1 MTFLAPYWLF
11 AASGILIPV
20 AIHLWNKR
28 QGKRVKVGS
37 LRWLEPSASKRW
49 SSIKLN
55 DVWLLLLRCLILILL
70 AVALAQPVWVH
81 QPKVQGQKVVYVGPE
96 LLYSSARAS
105 IQPTLDSLLQRG
117 YTLHSYTSD
126 FEKIPQEAWEQLKS
140 RTQDSTLSNQ
150 SNYWSLLPA
159 LADKYKKPQDS
170 VWLFTSDQQTFFA
183 GARPEAIPENIRWI
197 PVATTTTADWLQ
209 AAVQTSPDSLLLLI
223 GQSTR
228 EDVSYSRYRIKASTQ
243 SINLSENQSLKL
255 RLKGD
260 SLLASTGNTSSQ
272 VKIQAEPLQVAVL
285 ASKSQQ
291 AEVKYLRAAL
301 QAISSYTSQPI
312 NLKPDITNADWLFW
326 LQEEEL
332 PTSIKQAVSRGQNV
346 WVQQRAKSSGLKA
359 SMATAAGNEV
369 LVRQVSTGSS
379 AADATAIWTT
389 QAIDA
394 LLSAQQIGSGRLYT
408 FRSGFGPAWSELG
421 ESGQLPGLLLP
432 LLFPQAEAARYDMRA
447 LDEQQLMPTATATLM
462 KAATPEAEHAP
473 LLKWVVL
480 AAFMLF
486 LIERFIA
493 GRRSKV

>member
-11 AASGILIPV
+11 AASAILIPI
-20 AIHLWNKR
+20 AIHLWNKQ
-28 QGKRVKVGS
+28 QGKTVKVGS

-55 DVWLLLLRCLILILL
+55 DVWLLMLRCLILILL

-81 QPKVQGQKVVYVGPE
+81 QPKVEGQKAIYVGPE

-105 IQPTLDSLLQRG
+105 IQSMLDSLLQRG
-117 YTLHSYTSD
+117 YTLHSYTSE
-126 FEKIPQEAWEQLKS
+126 FKQIPPKAWEQLKS
-140 RTQDSTLSNQ
+140 HTQDSTLSNQ
-150 SNYWSLLPA
+150 SNYWSLMPA
-159 LADKYKKPQDS
+159 LAERYSNPQDS
-170 VWLFTSDQQTFFA
+170 VWLFTSDQQAYFT
-183 GARPEAIPENIRWI
+183 GTRPEALPENIRWI

-209 AAVQTSPDSLLLLI
+209 AAVKTAPDSLLLLV
-223 GQSTR
+223 GHSTR
-228 EDVSYSRYRIKASTQ
+228 EGITYSPYRTSASAQ

-260 SLLASTGNTSSQ
+260 SILASTGNTSSQ
-272 VKIQAEPLQVAVL
+272 VKIQAEPLQVAIL

-301 QAISSYTSQPI
+301 QAISSYTGQPI
-312 NLKPDITNADWLFW
+312 NFKTDTADADWLFW

-332 PTSIKQAVSRGQNV
+332 PTSIKQTVSRGQNV
-346 WVQQRAKSSGLKA
+346 WVQQGAKSSGLKA

-369 LVRQVSTGSS
+369 LVHQVSTGNN

-389 QAIDA
+389 QASDA

-421 ESGQLPGLLLP
+421 RAGNSPSCYYHCFSHRQKQPG
-432 LLFPQAEAARYDMRA
+432 M
-447 LDEQQLMPTATATLM
+447 
-462 KAATPEAEHAP
+462 
-473 LLKWVVL
+473 
-480 AAFMLF
+480 
-486 LIERFIA
+486 ICER
-493 GRRSKV
+493 